1 MEKLTAVEDRHWW
14 YAERRR
20 LLRRRLAPLTPGR
33 ALDVGAAGGGNTRG
47 LRELGWDALAL
58 EYTEVGARVAARRGI
73 PVVRADATRLPVA
86 DASLDLTIA
95 LDVLEHLEDDDAA
108 AAELFRAL
116 RPGGWLVVTVPV
128 DPRLWSAH
136 DEAVGHV
143 RRYTV
148 PQIRALLEGAG
159 FEIAGM
165 RSWMVLL
172 RPVVAL
178 RRRSTSGSDLDDPH
192 WLVNRA
198 LAAVVSL
205 DRLPGLGRL
214 PGVSLILWARRPA
227 PTP

>member
-1 MEKLTAVEDRHWW
+1 MEVLTRVEDRHWW

-20 LLRRRLAPLTPGR
+20 LLARVLRGLTPGR
-33 ALDVGAAGGGNTRG
+33 ALDVGAAGGGNTRV
-47 LRELGWDALAL
+47 LADLGWDALAL
-58 EYTEVGARVAARRGI
+58 EYTPTGAQVAARRGI
-73 PVVRADATRLPVA
+73 PVVRGDATRLPVA
-86 DASLDLTIA
+86 DAALDLVIA
-95 LDVLEHLEDDDAA
+95 LDVLEHLEDDAA
-108 AAELFRAL
+108 AAGEIFRAL
-116 RPGGWLVVTVPV
+116 RPGGRLVVTVPV

-148 PQIRALLEGAG
+148 PEVVDLLTAAG
-159 FEIAGM
+159 FRVVGH

-178 RRRSTSGSDLDDPH
+178 RRRSTTGSDLDEPPW
-192 WLVNRA
+192 WLNRA

-214 PGVSLILWARRPA
+214 PGVSLILWARRPS
-227 PTP
+227 P